1 MQMVENQKHNKFNS
15 LTPELLDENESI
27 YTEALDY
34 AFDNDD
40 IKNIAITGIYGSG
53 KSTVWNTY
61 QSYRLKE
68 NSSKILEKIHF
79 IKLGRIPFMKL
90 WNNPFKNVITVSL
103 GKYEDSEK
111 VEFDKSDEYNEI
123 KEDCDCCEADGDN
136 KTEKNFENRVE
147 RQLINQIV
155 SQIDSKKIPRS
166 KYRFK
171 NNIEPKILFMRVF
184 MTVIFIAS
192 ILLWILREPA
202 TIFLEEI
209 IKKFNLESVIQS
221 REMFIFIL
229 GIMFFLPI
237 VLFLSR
243 FYNENNI
250 KLSKVNL
257 KGAEANLNDENNDE
271 TFLDRDIKE
280 LVYLLNS
287 SQSNIVVFED
297 LDRYDNIE
305 IFTKLRELNF
315 LLNSFIKSNGNS
327 KDKGRV
333 VKFVYLLKDGLFFSK
348 DRTKFFD
355 FIMPIVPVVDS
366 KTSEDKLIELLEGI
380 DNTPD
385 RKVLMDISLYVDDM
399 RLLRNIVNEYV
410 IYSKVVPLK
419 KIDLDKNKLFALIT
433 FKNIFPEEFELLQKD
448 EGIIVELFNK
458 LEDFRKKLKIEQVNE
473 LKEVYETIEK
483 NKFEAIALMIPAS
496 ISVCEQ
502 TYVTWPKFLEEWSGE
517 QDNNVEMTIG
527 GSRKYLNYHD
537 FLKKYVGLNNE
548 KIELMEKMPE
558 DRAVEIEK
566 LKSDA
571 KRIERDI
578 MVIDACSYKD
588 IISKINPEKR
598 EEFFAIPK
606 FEIVKNHNY
615 PLIRFLI
622 SYGLLDKTY
631 TYYKGN
637 FDVELSNTLK
647 RNDTIYRKSILE
659 NKNPGIFLDVETPS
673 EIINRTSIFE
683 FTHSDSLNKKILET
697 CLEKNLDNHV
707 VAINNSVDI
716 YDKYKE
722 LVIVINE
729 YELNTVKKFVD
740 MLQKNNIEKLVNIM
754 RACSDI
760 EEPTFK
766 NMLICL
772 FTNKSI
778 SSDKLELFRTYI
790 EPTENII
797 SLIPEKEI
805 DDFIE
810 HISSAGIKF
819 NNLEKSNCN
828 KDRLV
833 KIERIKAYK
842 LNIRNMIFI
851 SKNILEKNIR
861 YGNLLNEIYRAKQL
875 NSSKEYVED
884 NFVDVISQYIDEN
897 TSKESYTNDED
908 IFIKILKS
916 NLSDKQKLEYVKINE
931 TVISDLKVL
940 KESAIT
946 EEVLNCLLVKDKVA
960 FGCENVTICWN
971 MLEKYGKEF
980 VEYIDRNLNDDN
992 TKDILDGNVSILNGL
1007 INSTVV
1013 SDKLFNRVIAYVED
1027 KIDKINAKLDEKRI
1041 SSLIEKDLL
1050 AVNEENI
1057 EILLK
1062 NSYNEELSMLAN
1074 SGDEERE
1081 NYVVTELLDH
1091 DISDELIYLLVN
1103 SNISYENAIKLVEK
1117 NKETVLIE
1125 KINSDKE
1132 EVIENILK
1140 GDISNENI
1148 DFVCDNFEA
1157 FGLKDEFIESLDGK
1171 SRIEEL
1177 DNKNLNDDFMQY
1189 VLKSSNINT
1198 STKVNLII
1206 TKIENKL
1213 EEKILEKYISYDDEI
1228 AELSSVWHG
1237 EQPELDN
1244 SDKEKIGQALIDYG
1258 YVKKVESEDSSSIV
1272 ILKDTEV
1279 Q

>member
-1 MQMVENQKHNKFNS
+1 M
-15 LTPELLDENESI
+15 
-27 YTEALDY
+27 
-34 AFDNDD
+34 
-40 IKNIAITGIYGSG
+40 
-53 KSTVWNTY
+53 
-61 QSYRLKE
+61 
-68 NSSKILEKIHF
+68 
-79 IKLGRIPFMKL
+79 
-90 WNNPFKNVITVSL
+90 
-103 GKYEDSEK
+103 
-111 VEFDKSDEYNEI
+111 
-123 KEDCDCCEADGDN
+123 
-136 KTEKNFENRVE
+136 
-147 RQLINQIV
+147 INQIV

-171 NNIEPKILFMRVF
+171 NNIESKILFMRVF
-184 MTVIFIAS
+184 TTVIFIAS

-209 IKKFNLESVIQS
+209 IKKFNIGSVI
-221 REMFIFIL
+221 EDKEILILIL

-237 VLFLSR
+237 ATFLRR
-243 FYNENNI
+243 FYKDNNI

-257 KGAEANLNDENNDE
+257 KGAEANFDDGNKDE

-280 LVYLLNS
+280 LVYLLSS

-315 LLNSFIKSNGNS
+315 LLNSFIKSNGKS

-333 VKFVYLLKDGLFFSK
+333 VKFIYLLKDGLFFSK

-355 FIMPIVPVVDS
+355 FIIPIVPIVDS
-366 KTSEDKLIELLEGI
+366 KTSEDKLIELLDGI
-380 DNTPD
+380 DNAPD
-385 RKVLMDISLYVDDM
+385 RKVVMYISLYVDDM
-399 RLLRNIVNEYV
+399 RLLKNIVNEYI
-410 IYSKVVPLK
+410 IYSKIIPLE

-448 EGIIVELFNK
+448 EGIIVELFSK
-458 LEDFRKKLKIEQVNE
+458 LEDFRKKFKMTQENE
-473 LKEVYETIEK
+473 LKKVYEKIEK
-483 NKFEAIALMIPAS
+483 IKYESIALKIPSCIAVYEKS
-496 ISVCEQ
+496 D
-502 TYVTWPKFLEEWSGE
+502 TTWPKFLEEWSHK
-517 QDNNVEMTIG
+517 QDNVVDFRIKRFVE
-527 GSRKYLNYHD
+527 SLNYND
-537 FLKKYVGLNNE
+537 FLKKYVNSNNSE
-548 KIELMEKMPE
+548 KIPE
-558 DRAVEIEK
+558 DIAVEMEK

-578 MVIDACSYKD
+578 MVINACSYKD
-588 IISKINPEKR
+588 IISKINPERR
-598 EEFFAIPK
+598 EEIFTVPG

-631 TYYKGN
+631 KYYKGN
-637 FDVELSNTLK
+637 FDVDASNTLK
-647 RNDTIYRKSILE
+647 RNDIIYIKGILE
-659 NKNPGIFLDVETPS
+659 GKKSDIFLDVETPN
-673 EIINRTSIFE
+673 EILNRMPLTEFE
-683 FTHSDSLNKKILET
+683 HRNTLNKKILET

-707 VAINNSVDI
+707 VAITNSVDI
-716 YDKYKE
+716 YEDDVGCNDYKD
-722 LVIVINE
+722 LVRVLNE
-729 YELNTVKKFVD
+729 YEFNTVKRYVD
-740 MLQKNNIEKLVNIM
+740 MLQKYNIEKLVNIM
-754 RACSDI
+754 KSCSSMKEAI
-760 EEPTFK
+760 FK

-828 KDRLV
+828 KERLV

-1117 NKETVLIE
+1117 NKETILIE

-1132 EVIENILK
+1132 EVIKNILK

-1244 SDKEKIGQALIDYG
+1244 SDKEKIGQALIDCG

>member
-61 QSYRLKE
+61 KSHRLQK
-68 NSSKILEKIHF
+68 NSCK
-79 IKLGRIPFMKL
+79 KLG
-90 WNNPFKNVITVSL
+90 NNHFKNVITVSL

-111 VEFDKSDEYNEI
+111 VEFDKSDEYNEYNEI
-123 KEDCDCCEADGDN
+123 KEECDCCEADGDN
-136 KTEKNFENRVE
+136 KTEKKFENRVE

-327 KDKGRV
+327 KDNGRV

-355 FIMPIVPVVDS
+355 FIMPIVPIVDS
-366 KTSEDKLIELLEGI
+366 KTSEDKLIELLESI

-385 RKVLMDISLYVDDM
+385 RKVVMDISLYVDDM
-399 RLLRNIVNEYV
+399 RLLRNIVNEYI
-410 IYSKVVPLK
+410 IYSKIIPLE
-419 KIDLDKNKLFALIT
+419 KIDLDKNKLFTLIT
-433 FKNIFPEEFELLQKD
+433 FKNIFPEEFEVLQKD
-448 EGIIVELFNK
+448 KGIVVELFNK
-458 LEDFRKKLKIEQVNE
+458 LEISRKKLKKKFEEE
-473 LKEVYETIEK
+473 LKEANERIEFLLNRIENNKYE
-483 NKFEAIALMIPAS
+483 AMALMIPAS
-496 ISVCEQ
+496 VKLNSDEKRAWSEVL
-502 TYVTWPKFLEEWSGE
+502 KEWSKE
-517 QDNNVEMTIG
+517 EDNRYVE
-527 GSRKYLNYHD
+527 GSYLNYRM
-537 FLKKYVGLNNE
+537 FCEKYVFRDKE
-548 KIELMEKMPE
+548 KIELINKIPE
-558 DRAVEIEK
+558 DRGAEIK
-566 LKSDA
+566 KIQSDV

-578 MVIDACSYKD
+578 MVIDSYNYKD
-588 IISKINPEKR
+588 IISKMKPEER
-598 EEFFAIPK
+598 EDLFAIHG
-606 FEIVKNHNY
+606 FEIVKSHNY

-631 TYYKGN
+631 KYYKGH
-637 FDVELSNTLK
+637 FDVDASNTLK
-647 RNDTIYRKSILE
+647 RNDIVYRKGILE
-659 NKNPGIFLDVETPS
+659 GKKLDIFLEVESPE
-673 EIINRTSIFE
+673 EIINRMDSSE
-683 FTHSDSLNKKILET
+683 FISFNILNKKILET
-697 CLEKNLDNHV
+697 CLKKNFDKHV
-707 VAINNSVDI
+707 IAITDSVDI
-716 YDKYKE
+716 YDNYKD
-722 LVIVINE
+722 LIRVLNK
-729 YELNTVKKFVD
+729 YELNIVKKYVD
-740 MLQKNNIEKLVNIM
+740 ILQKNNIEKLVNIM
-754 RACSDI
+754 RVCSDI

-778 SSDKLELFRTYI
+778 SSDKLNLFRTYI

-797 SLIPEKEI
+797 SLIPEKQI

-810 HISSAGIKF
+810 QISSTGIKF

-828 KDRLV
+828 KDRLI

-861 YGNLLNEIYRAKQL
+861 YGDLLNEIYRAEQL
-875 NSSKEYVED
+875 DSSKEYIED
-884 NFVDVISQYIDEN
+884 NFVDVISKYIEEN
-897 TSKESYTNDED
+897 TNKESYTNDED
-908 IFIKILKS
+908 LFIKILES
-916 NLSDKQKLEYVKINE
+916 NLSAKLKLEYVKSNE
-931 TVISDLKVL
+931 TVITDLKVL

-946 EEVLNCLLVKDKVA
+946 EEILNCLLAKDKVA
-960 FGCENVTICWN
+960 FGGKNVTICWRI
-971 MLEKYGKEF
+971 LEDYNEEF
-980 VEYIDRNLNDDN
+980 IEYLDRNLNDSN
-992 TKDILDGNVSILNGL
+992 VKEILDGNVSICNRL
-1007 INSTVV
+1007 INNTIV
-1013 SDKLFNRVIAYVED
+1013 SDKLFNRVIAYAKD
-1027 KIDKINAKLDEKRI
+1027 KIDNINAKLDEKRI

-1057 EILLK
+1057 EILLE

-1081 NYVVTELLDH
+1081 NYVVTELLNH

-1117 NKETVLIE
+1117 NKENILIE

-1206 TKIENKL
+1206 TKIKNKL

-1244 SDKEKIGQALIDYG
+1244 SDKERIGQALIDYG
-1258 YVKKVESEDSSSIV
+1258 YVKKVESEESSSIV